1 MGKPIKFIIMN
12 HVEIIVPVAFF
23 GMIFGI
29 IVLVSYYRNKRME
42 RTALI
47 ASGRDASIFR
57 EDEKKR
63 KLSSLKYGIF
73 LIGLALGFIVGDLLA
88 GNHFMNEGIAYISM
102 VLLFGGI
109 SLLIFHHL
117 AKKYKQQDQEK

>member
-1 MGKPIKFIIMN
+1 MGS
-12 HVEIIVPVAFF
+12 VEIVVPVAFF

-29 IVLVSYYRNKRME
+29 IVLVTYYRNRRME

-57 EDEKKR
+57 ESDKKS
-63 KLSSLKYGIF
+63 KINALKYGI
-73 LIGLALGFIVGDLLA
+73 LLVGLALGFIIGDILA
-88 GNHFMNEGIAYISM
+88 CNNLMNEGIAYISM

-109 SLLIFHHL
+109 SLLVFHWL
-117 AKKYKQQDQEK
+117 VRKNKNLQLED

>member
-1 MGKPIKFIIMN
+1 MS
-12 HVEIIVPVAFF
+12 VEIVVPVAFF

-29 IVLVSYYRNKRME
+29 IVLVTYYRNKRME

-57 EDEKKR
+57 ESEKKS
-63 KLSSLKYGIF
+63 KMNTLKYGI
-73 LIGLALGFIVGDLLA
+73 LMVGLALGFIVGDVLA
-88 GNHFMNEGIAYISM
+88 SNDVMNEGIAYISM

-109 SLLIFHHL
+109 SLLVFHFFFR
-117 AKKYKQQDQEK
+117 KNGNNEFKEGDEVMMS